1 MMFEGSCGL
10 TATNGSSSL
19 FTQLIS
25 PGNMNA
31 ETSQDAN
38 GLVLDAWLTEVVV
51 YGPAE
56 ATATGRRIISAQTA
70 AAARGKDFL
79 MPHLHRIEPKSPAPI
94 LPRRASR
101 CQSRTHG
108 GGATH
113 RIGPIRLRQLAQ
125 SHER

>member
-1 MMFEGSCGL
+1 
-10 TATNGSSSL
+10 
-19 FTQLIS
+19 
-25 PGNMNA
+25 MNA

-101 CQSRTHG
+101 CQARTHG
-108 GGATH
+108 GVPT
-113 RIGPIRLRQLAQ
+113 RQIGPIRLRQLAQ
-125 SHER
+125 SHELVLPKDIRRPPLGRTNVLG